1 MLTIQTRTLN
11 LSGGH
16 YEIGYQLGKMIET
29 NLLLKSK
36 YIVKPEMTL
45 YQIQETNQLLDK
57 WCPGLT
63 DEINGF
69 ADALNV
75 SLESLFFYN
84 MTCYIPHC
92 SHIALLPSM
101 TAEKR
106 PLLAR
111 NYEFS
116 CELEDF
122 CLMRTVAKGNYTHI
136 GTSMLQ
142 FGRDDGFNDQ
152 GLAVTISSCGLPVA
166 NLPHMKKPQFQGLQY
181 WVVVRALLDN
191 CKNTKEAL
199 AYLKDM
205 PIVFNMNI
213 ILLDKTGHG
222 ALVQT
227 MDGQKAFREIDIYSS
242 QQMIHATNH
251 SILSEFV
258 HLEKQVFTHSIGRY
272 QYIQKELE
280 QETTVTR
287 EKLKEMLLD
296 KYPDGLC
303 FHNYKE
309 SFGTTKSMIISPIDG
324 TIELCWGGRH
334 ENGWNL
340 YHLSQPFD
348 NQTSE
353 IEIHIDDVQ
362 KGLFDWQSL

>member
-1 MLTIQTRTLN
+1 
-11 LSGGH
+11 
-16 YEIGYQLGKMIET
+16 
-29 NLLLKSK
+29 
-36 YIVKPEMTL
+36 
-45 YQIQETNQLLDK
+45 
-57 WCPGLT
+57 
-63 DEINGF
+63 
-69 ADALNV
+69 
-75 SLESLFFYN
+75 
-84 MTCYIPHC
+84 
-92 SHIALLPSM
+92 
-101 TAEKR
+101 
-106 PLLAR
+106 
-111 NYEFS
+111 
-116 CELEDF
+116 
-122 CLMRTVAKGNYTHI
+122 
-136 GTSMLQ
+136 MLQ

-166 NLPHMKKPQFQGLQY
+166 NLPHMQKPQFQGLQY

-227 MDGQKAFREIDIYSS
+227 MDGQKAFREIDVYSS